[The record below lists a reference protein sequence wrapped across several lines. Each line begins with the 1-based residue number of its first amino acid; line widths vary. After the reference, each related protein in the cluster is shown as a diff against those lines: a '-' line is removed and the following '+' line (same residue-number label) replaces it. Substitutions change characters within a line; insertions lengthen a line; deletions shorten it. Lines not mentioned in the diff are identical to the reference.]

1 MKKIIFSCVVWV
13 ILYVLSGCQPTP
25 EQDVVVN
32 KGKRTLEEAIKEDN
46 TQAATDQ
53 IPADYK
59 DSFSSGSGD
68 VAIAVDAKVLP
79 VDSPLPVIRV
89 APHEIT
95 AEEVQRWAE
104 VLFDGNTAYEPDV
117 VMTKTELE
125 EQILMLKEK
134 LSNREALE
142 EAFGDETESTV
153 KLYEEMLASYEQ
165 DYQTAPEEREDML
178 CQWKFHPLA
187 YYWDMKEGDMD
198 FDELSDTWA
207 LTAVTKEADGMQ
219 RSVEA
224 TNRKESDYKM
234 NLLWYAHRNTITM
247 QDYTPPYQ
255 EMTADEA
262 QAAADE
268 TISRLG
274 LDSWTV
280 ASVAGHSM
288 EAPSAHVVTYTPVL
302 ETVPVILGPVIDLQS
317 EDMYAANY
325 EYSSLR
331 VYVVNGEIQAVEL
344 TSPMDIVQV
353 ENSNVAVLDFEKIYE
368 TFQNQMRVAYTR
380 DTFIDPADPSLQ
392 GASVE
397 CKVTQI
403 EQGLFRIKEKN
414 QEENFL
420 MVPAWTFRGSV
431 IVDGSDWGEQD
442 FCVINA
448 VDGSVINTAAGY

>member
-1 MKKIIFSCVVWV
+1 MKKVIFSWGILFV
-13 ILYVLSGCQPTP
+13 LYVLSGCQPTP

-32 KGKRTLEEAIKEDN
+32 KGNSTLEKALKEEQ
-46 TQAATDQ
+46 TQLKTDQ
-53 IPADYK
+53 IPDSCK
-59 DSFSSGSGD
+59 DDFSSGSGD
-68 VAIAVDAKVLP
+68 VAITVDAEVLP

-95 AEEVQRWAE
+95 AEEVQRWTE
-104 VLFDGNTAYEPDV
+104 VLFDGNTAYEPNV
-117 VMTKTELE
+117 LMTKAELE

-142 EAFGDETESTV
+142 EAFGTETESTV
-153 KLYEEMLASYEQ
+153 KLYEEMLDTYEQ
-165 DYQTAPEEREDML
+165 DYQTAPTEQEDML
-178 CQWKFHPLA
+178 CQWKFHPLV
-187 YYWDMKEGDMD
+187 YYWDMKEEDMD
-198 FDELSDTWA
+198 YDELSDTWA
-207 LTAVTKEADGMQ
+207 LIAVTKEADGMQ

-262 QAAADE
+262 QAVADE
-268 TISRLG
+268 TLSRLG
-274 LDSWTV
+274 LDDWKL
-280 ASVAGHSM
+280 ASVADNSM
-288 EAPSAHVVTYTPVL
+288 EEQSAYVLTYTPVL
-302 ETVPVILGPVIDLQS
+302 ENVSVILGSGIDLQS

-325 EYSSLR
+325 EYSSIR
-331 VYVVNGEIQAVEL
+331 VYVVNGAIQAVEL
-344 TSPMDIVQV
+344 TSPLDIVHI
-353 ENSNVAVLDFEKIYE
+353 ENPNVNVLDFEKIYE
-368 TFQNQMRVAYTR
+368 TFQNQMRMVYTR
-380 DTFIDPADPSLQ
+380 ETFIDPTDPGLQ
-392 GASVE
+392 GAAVE

-448 VDGSVINTAAGY
+448 IDGSIINTAAGY